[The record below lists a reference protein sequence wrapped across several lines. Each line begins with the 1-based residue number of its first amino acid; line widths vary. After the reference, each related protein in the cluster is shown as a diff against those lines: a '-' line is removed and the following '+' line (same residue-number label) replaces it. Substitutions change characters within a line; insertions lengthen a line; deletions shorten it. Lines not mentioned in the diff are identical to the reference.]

1 MVNGRKTGDNA
12 LHPFSWTQAGEMIDP
27 GTLGS
32 NYSVVVA
39 MNDSGQVVG
48 DTGTGD
54 NAVHPFS
61 WTQAGGM
68 IDLGTLGGT
77 FGASTPAGD
86 VATHAVLWQPIANL
100 RCHETLAGC
109 NLKGP
114 NLAGA
119 YLKDGD
125 LETASDVGAL
135 ARLLGV

>member
-1 MVNGRKTGDNA
+1 
-12 LHPFSWTQAGEMIDP
+12 MIDL

-48 DTGTGD
+48 YTETGD

-77 FGASTPAGD
+77 FSQASAASASGQVVGVSTPAG
-86 VATHAVLWQPIANL
+86 
-100 RCHETLAGC
+100 
-109 NLKGP
+109 GP